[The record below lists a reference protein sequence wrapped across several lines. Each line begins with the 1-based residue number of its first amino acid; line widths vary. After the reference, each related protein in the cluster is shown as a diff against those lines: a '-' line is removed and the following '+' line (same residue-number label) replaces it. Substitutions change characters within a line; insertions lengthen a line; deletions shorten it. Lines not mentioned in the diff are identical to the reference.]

1 MRDRIRA
8 DLTLA
13 MKVQDRSRINVLRS
27 ALSAIDNAGAVAAT
41 GSSEGTIGYADVPR
55 RSLDEG
61 EVLELIA
68 GEISARETSAGHYLE
83 LGLTEQ
89 ARKLSEE
96 ADILRAYLG
105 DA

>member
-1 MRDRIRA
+1 MRSRDRP
-8 DLTLA
+8 
-13 MKVQDRSRINVLRS
+13 RINVLRS
-27 ALSAIDNAGAVAAT
+27 ALSAIDNAEAVAAT
-41 GSSEGTIGYADVPR
+41 YSSEGTIGYADVAR
-55 RSLDEG
+55 RSLTEA

-68 GEISARETSAGHYLE
+68 GEISERETSAGHYLE

-89 ARKLSEE
+89 ARGLHEE